1 MYRRF
6 ALFVMLLSSYQNIF
20 SQSRDLNFYLQN
32 GIANSPLL
40 KDYSNLQQQNRIDSM
55 LVLAQKKISVSV
67 DGLVQI
73 APVIN
78 GIGYEEQISNRG
90 QYAAVVG
97 ANQPIF
103 QSKMV
108 NGQLNS
114 VHIQSQ
120 MISAN
125 QKISQREL
133 EKAITDQYLTSY
145 HSISEMQFQQQTISS
160 LQNQEKIL
168 KELVNSG
175 IYLETDYLT
184 LQLQIQTE
192 KINLKQMQ
200 DDYRSNLF
208 ALNAL
213 CGIADTT
220 TLQIE
225 KPDLV
230 WKGAST
236 NANPNLLLYSLDSF
250 SIEASKDLL
259 HFNYVPKVNLHGDA
273 GYMAI
278 PADFSV
284 KKFGFSAGVSL
295 AWNIYDGSKKNLQ
308 MQQFSVQQSTYSFYK
323 SNYSLRLSMQL
334 ADLDKKLQSSNE
346 IISQWQNQIKDMNKL
361 LSMRSDQMESG
372 QLSMI
377 DYLLL
382 IRSYRDLQKN
392 LNDAEMKQQQIISEH
407 NYLLW

>member
-200 DDYRSNLF
+200 DDYRSNLY

-334 ADLDKKLQSSNE
+334 ADLEKKLQSSNE

-361 LSMRSDQMESG
+361 LSMRRDQMESG

>member
-361 LSMRSDQMESG
+361 LSMRRDQMESG

>member
-1 MYRRF
+1 M
-6 ALFVMLLSSYQNIF
+6 
-20 SQSRDLNFYLQN
+20 
-32 GIANSPLL
+32 
-40 KDYSNLQQQNRIDSM
+40 
-55 LVLAQKKISVSV
+55 
-67 DGLVQI
+67 
-73 APVIN
+73 
-78 GIGYEEQISNRG
+78 
-90 QYAAVVG
+90 
-97 ANQPIF
+97 
-103 QSKMV
+103 
-108 NGQLNS
+108 
-114 VHIQSQ
+114 
-120 MISAN
+120 
-125 QKISQREL
+125 
-133 EKAITDQYLTSY
+133 
-145 HSISEMQFQQQTISS
+145 
-160 LQNQEKIL
+160 

-361 LSMRSDQMESG
+361 LSMRRDQMESG

>member
-6 ALFVMLLSSYQNIF
+6 ALFVMLFSSYQNIF
-20 SQSRDLNFYLQN
+20 SQTRDLNFYLQN

-145 HSISEMQFQQQTISS
+145 HSQ
-160 LQNQEKIL
+160 
-168 KELVNSG
+168 
-175 IYLETDYLT
+175 
-184 LQLQIQTE
+184 
-192 KINLKQMQ
+192 
-200 DDYRSNLF
+200 
-208 ALNAL
+208 
-213 CGIADTT
+213 
-220 TLQIE
+220 
-225 KPDLV
+225 
-230 WKGAST
+230 
-236 NANPNLLLYSLDSF
+236 
-250 SIEASKDLL
+250 
-259 HFNYVPKVNLHGDA
+259 
-273 GYMAI
+273 
-278 PADFSV
+278 
-284 KKFGFSAGVSL
+284 VS
-295 AWNIYDGSKKNLQ
+295 
-308 MQQFSVQQSTYSFYK
+308 
-323 SNYSLRLSMQL
+323 
-334 ADLDKKLQSSNE
+334 
-346 IISQWQNQIKDMNKL
+346 
-361 LSMRSDQMESG
+361 
-372 QLSMI
+372 
-377 DYLLL
+377 
-382 IRSYRDLQKN
+382 
-392 LNDAEMKQQQIISEH
+392 
-407 NYLLW
+407 

>member
-55 LVLAQKKISVSV
+55 LVLVQKKISVSV

-361 LSMRSDQMESG
+361 LSMRRDQMESG

>member
-55 LVLAQKKISVSV
+55 LVLVQKKISVSV

-334 ADLDKKLQSSNE
+334 ADLEKKLQSSNE

-361 LSMRSDQMESG
+361 LSMRRDQMESG

>member
-55 LVLAQKKISVSV
+55 LVLVQKKISVSV

-200 DDYRSNLF
+200 DDYRSNLY

-334 ADLDKKLQSSNE
+334 ADLEKKLQSSNE

-361 LSMRSDQMESG
+361 LSMRRDQMESG

>member
-40 KDYSNLQQQNRIDSM
+40 KDYSNPQQQNRIDSM

-361 LSMRSDQMESG
+361 LSMRRDQMESG
-372 QLSMI
+372 SF
-377 DYLLL
+377 
-382 IRSYRDLQKN
+382 R
-392 LNDAEMKQQQIISEH
+392 
-407 NYLLW
+407 